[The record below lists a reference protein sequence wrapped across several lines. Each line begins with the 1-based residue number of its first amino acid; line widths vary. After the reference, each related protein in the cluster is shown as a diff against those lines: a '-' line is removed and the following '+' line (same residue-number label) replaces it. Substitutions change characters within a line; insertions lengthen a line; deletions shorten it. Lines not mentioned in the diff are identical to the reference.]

1 MILTANKIFFKLKSI
16 DWTKAKGIISFN
28 LADINVTINTNDTV
42 GLILQAWLKE
52 YLNKNNILFR
62 EPSNTQEF
70 PDFLLSHSNIENL
83 LEIKSFNFSKSP
95 TFDIANFDSYCDS
108 IKENPYRLDA
118 DYIIFGYDME
128 KTGIITIKD
137 IWLKKIWEIAGTSK
151 KYPLKTQVKRNIIYN
166 IRPNTAFKN
175 YNASPFKSREQ
186 FIHAIY
192 ETLLVYKGSKFV
204 YNWLNIFSIN
214 YKAYYNAEFK
224 I

>member
-137 IWLKKIWEIAGTSK
+137 IWLKKIWEIA
-151 KYPLKTQVKRNIIYN
+151 
-166 IRPNTAFKN
+166 
-175 YNASPFKSREQ
+175 
-186 FIHAIY
+186 
-192 ETLLVYKGSKFV
+192 
-204 YNWLNIFSIN
+204 
-214 YKAYYNAEFK
+214 
-224 I
+224 